1 MHISPPK
8 RDLSSRKSLFFG
20 RRLIWAFCFV
30 LVFFISSGLSPRQGG
45 QDFCCMRDALFIPIP
60 MPPEQEYDASFMIS
74 AAWYG
79 ALRESDILD
88 CPIEYGGQSWEGRAE
103 LDKIIEDIGE
113 AVGVPPDP
121 TAREA
126 FKKLMDVEYI
136 WKGTLTLNRVD
147 EIEPGYWEEG
157 YLGKKNYVPGQ
168 AYGDWTLHMKLIN
181 VHFGEVV
188 KQGQTSWTGSAFGT
202 GSGAVK
208 NLARSVFSPVDDL
221 IYDYEHIPWSCE
233 VDPEEDE
240 ISVGDKMS
248 ITIKDIKDSKGREP
262 KPWQRIVV
270 KLEKGEITNGTK
282 LGDEGFYAFLAGG
295 GKVEVKYKA
304 PEDCKDSGTEK
315 VTVYNS
321 CDWGQKWVRPMR
333 VTNEQREIGD
343 GEFEITCDWEGT
355 IESTFKMDTKGD
367 ESLLSSV
374 ILAGGKFQGKSNWK
388 LDVVF
393 KLDRG
398 NERAKIYEL
407 KSARFVFSE
416 EGESEIKMQK
426 EGREVIMGS
435 KGKSQVR
442 GRTLARSECDLELI
456 IDLKKKAYK
465 IEGILRVENI
475 PGEGEGRLKI
485 DVGPIQQD
493 RKDTNEGKTEISED
507 IFIEGEFSEDA
518 PKVLEGSLDEIKATP
533 PEFQEFMKAMAGQ
546 ISSKIRWKL
555 ERKGKH

>member
-1 MHISPPK
+1 MPFSPPK
-8 RDLSSRKSLFFG
+8 RNLSSRKSLFFG

-45 QDFCCMRDALFIPIP
+45 QDFCCQRDALFIPIP
-60 MPPEQEYDASFMIS
+60 MPPEQEYDVSGFIS
-74 AAWYG
+74 AGFYG

-88 CPIEYGGQSWEGRAE
+88 CPIEYGEQSWEGRAE

-126 FKKLMDVEYI
+126 FKKLLDVEYI
-136 WKGTLTLNRVD
+136 WKGTLTLNRID
-147 EIEPGYWEEG
+147 ELEPGYWEEG
-157 YLGKKNYVPGQ
+157 YLGKPNYVPGQ

-181 VHFGEVV
+181 VHFDEVV
-188 KQGQTSWTGSAFGT
+188 KQGQTSWTGSAS
-202 GSGAVK
+202 GSGIGAVK

-282 LGDEGFYAFLAGG
+282 LGDEGFYAFLAGD

-321 CDWGQKWVRPMR
+321 CDWGQEWVRPMR
-333 VTNEQREIGD
+333 VTNEQREIGE

-355 IESTFKMDTKGD
+355 IESTFEMRSKGD
-367 ESLLSSV
+367 ESLITAIRPGSRDQA
-374 ILAGGKFQGKSNWK
+374 ITNWK

-398 NERAKIYEL
+398 NERVKIYEL
-407 KSARFVFSE
+407 KSAEFSFSDTS
-416 EGESEIKMQK
+416 ESELMKLETK
-426 EGREVIMGS
+426 EVKIRMG
-435 KGKSQVR
+435 GNWEAQVKNR
-442 GRTLARSECDLELI
+442 NLTSPECDLELV
-456 IDLKKKAYK
+456 IDRKKKTYK
-465 IEGILRVENI
+465 IEGVLHVKNITQKFKGEMELDLFSIHDREKYTDNQMIEHREEILI
-475 PGEGEGRLKI
+475 
-485 DVGPIQQD
+485 
-493 RKDTNEGKTEISED
+493 EGK
-507 IFIEGEFSEDA
+507 FSEDF
-518 PKVLEGSLDEIKATP
+518 PWELEGSLDEIKATP
-533 PEFQEFMKAMAGQ
+533 PEFQEFMEGLAGQ
-546 ISSKIRWKL
+546 ITSRIRWKL
-555 ERKGKH
+555 DRKGEH